1 MIKFRALALL
11 MAALAAPAADSQ
23 HPLFRQIDALTRSL
37 SEITGF
43 GLRRAVPYAMIN
55 RRELRA
61 FLERRIHEEV
71 KPEEIRI
78 EEMLLKKFGLV
89 PPDFDLKRTTIE
101 LYTEQAAA
109 FYDFKRRKLFILES
123 DDAALQQAALVHEL
137 AHALADQHF
146 RLHRFLQRAGPNDD
160 GALARLAVMEGQAS
174 YLMAELTARNL
185 GQSLENSPE
194 LLDLMSRM
202 IGAAPGESPV
212 FDRSPLYLRE
222 SLLFPYTAGMRFQH
236 AVIQKKGREGFREV
250 FRRPPESTQQVLH
263 PEKYLSGISAVRL
276 APPELAAR
284 RSYRKL
290 AEGTVGEFDYAV
302 LLRQY
307 VGEEAARRIAP
318 AWRGGAY
325 RLLEHRREQRT
336 ALVQVSLWESDRDAQ
351 AFVGAYRKVL
361 EGKWKRFEASS
372 EAPGRLAGRG
382 DDGFFLL
389 RRDGAYVYCFEG
401 FSAPLEWPQAT
412 AAALRTIN

>member
-1 MIKFRALALL
+1 MKRLGLAGLL
-11 MAALAAPAADSQ
+11 LAALAAAAAEAR
-23 HPLFRQIDALTRSL
+23 HPLFEQIDAVTRTL

-43 GLRRAVPYAMIN
+43 EVRRTVPYAMIS
-55 RRELRA
+55 RKELKA

-89 PPDFDLKRTTIE
+89 PADFDLKNTTIE

-123 DDAALQQAALVHEL
+123 DDVALQQAALVHEL
-137 AHALADQHF
+137 AHALADQHV
-146 RLHRFLQRAGPNDD
+146 RLSKFLERAGANDD

-174 YLMAELTARNL
+174 YLMAELMARNL
-185 GQSLENSPE
+185 GRSLENSPE
-194 LLDLMSRM
+194 LVGLMSRM
-202 IGAAPGESPV
+202 IGAAPGDSPV
-212 FDRSPLYLRE
+212 YEKAPLYIRE

-263 PEKYLSGISAVRL
+263 PEKYLEGRSAARL
-276 APPELAAR
+276 NPPELAAR
-284 RSYRKL
+284 RSYRRL

-307 VGEEAARRIAP
+307 AGEEAAQRIAP

-325 RLLEHRREQRT
+325 RLLEHRRDRRT
-336 ALVQVSLWESDRDAQ
+336 VLVQVSLWETEEKAGE
-351 AFVGAYRKVL
+351 FLEAYRKVL
-361 EGKWKRFEASS
+361 QGKWKRFELSE
-372 EAPGRLAGRG
+372 EAPRRLGGRG

-389 RRDGAYVYCFEG
+389 RRDGPYVYCFEG
-401 FSAPLEWPQAT
+401 LGAPEEGPQAGPAVAT
-412 AAALRTIN
+412 AIN

>member
-1 MIKFRALALL
+1 MKRLGHVALL
-11 MAALAAPAADSQ
+11 LLAALAAPAADSN
-23 HPLFRQIDALTRSL
+23 HPLFGQIDAVTRTL

-43 GLRRAVPYAMIN
+43 ELRRTVPYSMIS
-55 RRELRA
+55 RRELKA
-61 FLERRIHEEV
+61 FLERRIREEV
-71 KPEEIRI
+71 EPEEIRV

-89 PPDFDLKRTTIE
+89 PPDFDLKKTTIE

-146 RLHRFLQRAGPNDD
+146 RLRKFLDRAGTNDD
-160 GALARLAVMEGQAS
+160 GALARMAVMEGQAS
-174 YLMAELTARNL
+174 YLMAELMARNL

-194 LLDLMSRM
+194 LVGLMSRM

-212 FDRSPLYLRE
+212 YDQAPLYIRE

-263 PEKYLSGISAVRL
+263 PETYLNRTSPVRL
-276 APPELAAR
+276 VPPELATR

-290 AEGTVGEFDYAV
+290 AEGTIGEFDYAV

-307 VGEEAARRIAP
+307 AGEEAARRIAP

-325 RLLEHRREQRT
+325 RLLEHRRDGRT
-336 ALVQVSLWESDRDAQ
+336 ALVQVSLWESEDSAGEFFD
-351 AFVGAYRKVL
+351 AYRKVL
-361 EGKWKRFEASS
+361 EGKWKRFEVSE

-389 RRDGAYVYCFEG
+389 RREGPHVYCFEG
-401 FSAPLEWPQAT
+401 L
-412 AAALRTIN
+412 AALEEAPPTGRPGAAVR